1 MDEDRE
7 LYGELWLAAVAHD
20 LDLLELEDLDEDQL
34 DYLERVDELDDPLSD
49 GLGCEH
55 EDRD

>member
-55 EDRD
+55 GDRD

>member
-1 MDEDRE
+1 MDEE

-34 DYLERVDELDDPLSD
+34 DYLARVDELGDPLSD
-49 GLGCEH
+49 GFGCEH

>member
-7 LYGELWLAAVAHD
+7 LYGELWHAAVAHD

-49 GLGCEH
+49 GFGCEYG
-55 EDRD
+55 DRD

>member
-1 MDEDRE
+1 MEDWE

-34 DYLERVDELDDPLSD
+34 DYLERVDELGDPLSD
-49 GLGCEH
+49 GLGCEY

>member
-7 LYGELWLAAVAHD
+7 LYGELWLAAVARD

-34 DYLERVDELDDPLSD
+34 DYLVRVDELDDPLSD
-49 GLGCEH
+49 GLGCEYG
-55 EDRD
+55 DRD

>member
-1 MDEDRE
+1 MDEE

-34 DYLERVDELDDPLSD
+34 DYLARVDELDDPLSD
-49 GLGCEH
+49 GFGCEH